1 MQIELWRNVKIVDTS
16 ATATKRL
23 IKMIAVGLVTAILLA
38 TTIGHTKP
46 MANIYNN
53 AGNIE
58 QGQGFAGETGETYA
72 KGRLQHEV
80 EAKEGFKKPF
90 VVFDTPQMGMRAI
103 FRDIR
108 HKIKKHDGI
117 LWSIVSEY
125 APPSENNTD
134 LYYEK
139 LKAAVN
145 GDTMINESHLIPIV
159 KAIITH
165 ENKPEVADYYLSNP
179 KLIQEAYQL
188 STMSFPSGTSYE
200 EAVKIYQNSE

>member
-1 MQIELWRNVKIVDTS
+1 MNIELWRNVKIVDTS

-23 IKMIAVGLVTAILLA
+23 IKIIAVGLVTAILLA

-58 QGQGFAGETGETYA
+58 QGQGYAGETGETYA
-72 KGRLQHEV
+72 KDRLEY
-80 EAKEGFKKPF
+80 AAGDKKPF

-103 FRDIR
+103 FRDIKT
-108 HKIKKHDGI
+108 KIKKHDGV

-165 ENKPEVADYYLSNP
+165 ENKPEVSKYYLSNP

-200 EAVKIYQNSE
+200 EAMKIYQNSE

>member
-1 MQIELWRNVKIVDTS
+1 MNIELWRNVKIVDTS

-23 IKMIAVGLVTAILLA
+23 IKIIAVGLVTAILLG
-38 TTIGHTKP
+38 TTIGHTKQ

-58 QGQGFAGETGETYA
+58 QGQGYAGETGETYA
-72 KGRLQHEV
+72 KDRLKY
-80 EAKEGFKKPF
+80 AAGDKKPF

-103 FRDIR
+103 FRDIKT
-108 HKIKKHDGI
+108 KIKKHDGV

-200 EAVKIYQNSE
+200 EAMKIYQNSE

>member
-1 MQIELWRNVKIVDTS
+1 
-16 ATATKRL
+16 
-23 IKMIAVGLVTAILLA
+23 MIAVGLVTAILLA

-58 QGQGFAGETGETYA
+58 QGQGYAGETGETYA
-72 KGRLQHEV
+72 KDRLEY
-80 EAKEGFKKPF
+80 AAGDKKPF

-103 FRDIR
+103 FRDIKT
-108 HKIKKHDGI
+108 KIKKHDGV

-145 GDTMINESHLIPIV
+145 GDTMINEVDLIPIV
-159 KAIITH
+159 RAIITH

-188 STMSFPSGTSYE
+188 STMTFPSGTSYE
-200 EAVKIYQNSE
+200 EAMKLYQNSE